1 MELFNVA
8 QPFLTVEDFRRRAGN
23 KLARLIHRLAGKY
36 PQLSKGCGRGSMLL
50 ALSVAWSMTGIA
62 KTGNIAAFE
71 HIDEALSPIECYGCV
86 KAPPGGCITV
96 EGQPYFIAESDSS
109 TLHFLWDGFAI
120 FIDHQGI
127 EVVSQAFFDFADTR
141 QSKAYS
147 VMSEDNREELK
158 STIINKLPKL
168 KELDET
174 TEPSKLDKATKPI
187 QLDET
192 TGKTSKPTI
201 PITQKIPTELA
212 SKPSTLTKK
221 TNEQQNETIGNNPS
235 KSALTQ
241 LTEAAIRIGD
251 MQDVKSLEL
260 LLGTIENN
268 EEAERCRKM
277 LTQWRME
284 QNHQAECPNEYHFD
298 GNVGQFIAKGNGS
311 MGQYIAQGDGIIH
324 KKEEYKS

>member
-1 MELFNVA
+1 MMELFNVA

-127 EVVSQAFFDFADTR
+127 EVVSQAV
-141 QSKAYS
+141 QKAAHP
-147 VMSEDNREELK
+147 VANG
-158 STIINKLPKL
+158 
-168 KELDET
+168 
-174 TEPSKLDKATKPI
+174 TKP
-187 QLDET
+187 
-192 TGKTSKPTI
+192 S
-201 PITQKIPTELA
+201 
-212 SKPSTLTKK
+212 
-221 TNEQQNETIGNNPS
+221 
-235 KSALTQ
+235 
-241 LTEAAIRIGD
+241 
-251 MQDVKSLEL
+251 
-260 LLGTIENN
+260 
-268 EEAERCRKM
+268 
-277 LTQWRME
+277 
-284 QNHQAECPNEYHFD
+284 
-298 GNVGQFIAKGNGS
+298 VG
-311 MGQYIAQGDGIIH
+311 
-324 KKEEYKS
+324 